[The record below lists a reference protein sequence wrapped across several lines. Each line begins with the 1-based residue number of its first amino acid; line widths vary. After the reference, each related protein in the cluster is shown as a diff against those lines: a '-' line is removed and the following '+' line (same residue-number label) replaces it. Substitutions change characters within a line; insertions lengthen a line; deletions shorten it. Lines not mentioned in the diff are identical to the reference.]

1 MLALV
6 LSAPAFFGPARP
18 LAAGPARLAAGSR
31 SAGPRLSYESAAEE
45 KKASEALEQANT
57 MVDSFV
63 NMLGDVEPPASLIAL
78 KDAIGEGEL
87 GAVRLAQYALLIDQ
101 TLDYEL
107 DPETQTISA
116 STLDLSKT
124 DDEEVVAKFRYLYNY
139 GIKMFLAEMV
149 TQEQLQEV
157 VLEKLASR
165 VNMDGAALDKW
176 LEVPAVV

>member
-1 MLALV
+1 M
-6 LSAPAFFGPARP
+6 
-18 LAAGPARLAAGSR
+18 
-31 SAGPRLSYESAAEE
+31 SYESAAEE
-45 KKASEALEQANT
+45 KKASEALEQANI
-57 MVDSFV
+57 MLDSFV
-63 NMLGDVEPPASLIAL
+63 NMLGDLEPPTSLIAL

-124 DDEEVVAKFRYLYNY
+124 DDEEVVTKFRYLYTY
-139 GIKMFLAEMV
+139 GIKMFMAEMV